1 MRRAMELAKLGLGN
15 VSPNPLVGCV
25 IAADGRII
33 GEGWHQQFGG
43 PHAEVNAL
51 QSVTDT
57 TLLQKATVYVNL
69 EPCSHF
75 GKTPPCADKLV
86 QTGVQRVVI
95 ANRDTNPLVGGK
107 GIEKLRAA
115 GIEVTEGV
123 LKEEGLQLNRRFFA
137 RIEQGIPY
145 IILKWAESAD
155 GFMATKEKKP
165 TWISNEYSRQ
175 RVHQWRSEEDAVL
188 VGTSTAEVDNP
199 ELNVRHWTGRNP
211 QRVVID
217 KSLRLST
224 SLRLFDQS
232 QPTLCYNL
240 QRDEAQNNLTFVK
253 LNEKNFL
260 SDLLHDLSNRNI
272 GSVIVEGGA
281 QTLHAFIA
289 GGWWHEA
296 RTIRSKNTLG
306 DGVPSPVLRGVPLY
320 DDEITGDRLSV
331 VLNPLR
337 TKI

>member
-1 MRRAMELAKLGLGN
+1 MELAKLGLGS

-25 IAADGRII
+25 IVTDGRII

-51 QSVTDT
+51 QSVTDS

-115 GIEVTEGV
+115 GIEVTEGL

-155 GFMATKEKKP
+155 GFMATNEKKP

-188 VGTSTAEVDNP
+188 VGTNTAAIDNP

-224 SLRLFDQS
+224 SLHLFDQS

-240 QRDEAQNNLTFVK
+240 QRNEAQNNLTFVK
-253 LNEKNFL
+253 LNEENFL

-281 QTLHAFIA
+281 QTLQSFIA

-296 RTIRSKNTLG
+296 RIIRSKNILG

>member
-1 MRRAMELAKLGLGN
+1 MRRAMERARLGLGS

-25 IAADGRII
+25 IIANGRII

-43 PHAEVNAL
+43 PHAEIIAL
-51 QSVTDT
+51 QSVTDG

-95 ANRDTNPLVGGK
+95 ANRDTNPLVKGK

-115 GIEVTEGV
+115 GIEVTEDV
-123 LKEEGLQLNRRFFA
+123 LKEEGRQLNRRFFA

-155 GFMATKEKKP
+155 GFMATKENKP

-188 VGTSTAEVDNP
+188 VGTNTAAIDDP

-211 QRVVID
+211 LRIVID

-224 SLRLFDQS
+224 SLHLFDQS
-232 QPTLCYNL
+232 QSTLCYNL

-281 QTLHAFIA
+281 QTLHAFIT

-296 RTIRSKNTLG
+296 RIIRSKTTLG
-306 DGVPSPVLRGVPLY
+306 AGVPSPILRGASLY
-320 DDEITGDRLSV
+320 EDEITGDRLSV
-331 VLNPLR
+331 VMNPMR
-337 TKI
+337 T